1 MKRALTACAA
11 ILLLGAASG
20 SPPQDV
26 GWPRQIAKN
35 GATFLYYQPQIDE
48 WKDYKDLFAR
58 VAFSLTPPGGKPPVL
73 GVTSLRAGTIVD
85 KEARTVFLRDIELT
99 GVRFPSLDPATAK
112 QMGDLVRQI
121 VPTGGETI
129 SLDRVLADL
138 ENAKTAAKPIQVK
151 NDPPPIFFST
161 TPAILL
167 LVPGEPV
174 PAPIDKTN
182 LEFIVNANWDV
193 FRDKTT
199 SQYFLLVEKFW
210 LAAPALQGPWALP
223 ASLPADL
230 GKLPAGQN
238 FDDVKKMIPPPPP
251 KGTPPKIFFSPV
263 PAELIVAKGEPVYS
277 RVKGTRLLFV
287 SNTEADVFVDDAGTP
302 YYVVLSG
309 RWFRAPKLAG
319 PWTFAG
325 GDLPPDFAKIPR
337 DSPAARV
344 LASVPGTIEA
354 ADAVMLAQIPTTA
367 IVNRAEAE
375 SKVKVVYDGPPNFVP
390 IPDTSM
396 QYASNTQ
403 EKVIKVGDLYYLCFQ
418 AVWFVSTSPAG
429 PWKTADSIPKV
440 IYAIPPGSP
449 VYNVTYVYV
458 TNPTPT
464 TVESSYAAGYVGVF
478 VVGTTVVYGTGFYY
492 PPYVYYPPGMM
503 YPVYRPYPCTYGA
516 AAVYNP
522 YTGGYA
528 VGRRAYGPYGAAGT
542 SAWYNPATGR
552 YGRSAT
558 VQSPYGGRTAATTYN
573 PWTGTRAST
582 SQGHN
587 AYAQWGSTT
596 AVRGN
601 QWAQTG
607 HVSTANGTVAGYR
620 TSSGQSGVAYRGE
633 NGNAVKTDNGVYA
646 GKDGNVYRKDSSG
659 NWNQYDNGS
668 WNQVDRPSGGAGQG
682 NVPEARSGVGGDAP
696 RASAGGAP
704 GSQDLE
710 GLDRSAQAR
719 DRGAAQ
725 TQQNQGGGFGGR
737 GGGGSGGRGGGRRR

>member
-1 MKRALTACAA
+1 MRRALLAWAA
-11 ILLLGAASG
+11 MSVLASAASG
-20 SPPQDV
+20 SPMQDP
-26 GWPRQIAKN
+26 GWPRQIAKD

-48 WKDYKDLFAR
+48 WKDYTDLFAR
-58 VAFSLTPPGGKPPVL
+58 VAFSLTPAGGKPVL

-85 KEARTVFLRDIELT
+85 REARTVFLRDIELT
-99 GVRFPSLDPATAK
+99 DVRFPSLDPAAAK
-112 QMGDLVRQI
+112 QMGALVRQI
-121 VPTGGETI
+121 VPPGGETI

-138 ENAKTAAKPIQVK
+138 ENVRTAAKPVHVN

-167 LVPGEPV
+167 LVPGEAV

-193 FRDKTT
+193 FRDKT
-199 SQYFLLVEKFW
+199 SGQYFLLVEKFW

-251 KGTPPKIFFSPV
+251 KGAPPKIFFSPA
-263 PAELIVAKGEPVYS
+263 PAELIVAKGEPVYAH
-277 RVKGTRLLFV
+277 VKGTRLLFV
-287 SNTEADVFVDDAGTP
+287 SNTEADVFVDEAGTP
-302 YYVVLSG
+302 YYLLLSG

-325 GDLPPDFAKIPR
+325 GDLPEDFRKIPR

-354 ADAVMLAQIPTTA
+354 ADAVMLAQIPTSA

-375 SKVKVVYDGPPNFVP
+375 KKVKVAYDGPPNFVA

-396 QYASNTQ
+396 QYATNTQ
-403 EKVIKVGDLYYLCFQ
+403 EKVIKAGDLYYLCFQ
-418 AVWFVSTSPAG
+418 AVWFVSASPTG
-429 PWKTADSIPKV
+429 PWKTADSIPKE
-440 IYAIPPGSP
+440 IYTIPPGSP

-464 TVESSYAAGYVGVF
+464 TVQSSYAAGYVGVF
-478 VVGTTVVYGTGFYY
+478 VVGVGVGMTVAYGTGFYY

-528 VGRRAYGPYGAAGT
+528 VGRRAYGPYGAAGS

-558 VQSPYGGRTAATTYN
+558 VQSPYGGRTTASTYN

-607 HVSTANGTVAGYR
+607 HVTTRNGTAAGYR
-620 TSSGQSGVAYRGE
+620 TSSGQSGVAYRGS
-633 NGNAVKTDNGVYA
+633 NGNVVKTDNGVYA
-646 GKDGNVYRKDSSG
+646 GQDGNVYRKDSGG
-659 NWNQYDNGS
+659 NWNQYDNGN
-668 WNQVDRPSGGAGQG
+668 WNQVDRPRGEQG
-682 NVPEARSGVGGDAP
+682 NVPEARSGVGDAP
-696 RASAGGAP
+696 RASQGAARDTE
-704 GSQDLE
+704 S
-710 GLDRSAQAR
+710 LDRSAQSR
-719 DRGAAQ
+719 ERGAAQ
-725 TQQNQGGGFGGR
+725 TQQRQGGA
-737 GGGGSGGRGGGRRR
+737 SGGRGGGRRR